1 MLSIVPPELTERT
14 LALCHPKDVAAYA
27 QTCRRA
33 YTLVYQSSDQYLW
46 QTLFLD
52 YPFDD
57 PRPPSSASTTPTPT
71 PTPTSSASTTP
82 SQNVD
87 WRTKLQRRVRAEIIA
102 RRDDADEGDHHEF
115 VEVLLECIRE
125 AAPRVP
131 AREPSPNHPSHNVA
145 WVTKLLMLEESPWI
159 AKCLRLAPLAEPP
172 SRGESGEPLAPDIE
186 QLRSL
191 LSLSLDCGVGTE
203 VPEELRLLRRM
214 SRAYSYDLK
223 HYIKEED
230 YGPFMDGCERVN
242 WTHVNAM
249 ITVMTM
255 NLRDFGVHWPKE
267 FKPQAIV
274 QGLEACRP
282 FSAPGLLKRTPRD
295 WAGVE
300 GQWMRIVS
308 FCDYR
313 YVLDIS
319 PHGVKKPTIARAM
332 KRLDQ

>member
-1 MLSIVPPELTERT
+1 MISTVPPELTERI
-14 LALCHPKDVAAYA
+14 LALCHPKDVAAYT

-57 PRPPSSASTTPTPT
+57 PRPPSATPPTPSTSTT
-71 PTPTSSASTTP
+71 AAATP

-87 WRTKLQRRVRAEIIA
+87 WRTKLQRRVRAESIA
-102 RRDDADEGDHHEF
+102 RRDDDAGGDRREF
-115 VEVLLECIRE
+115 VDVLLECIRE
-125 AAPRVP
+125 AAPKGP
-131 AREPSPNHPSHNVA
+131 AREPSPSRPSHNIS
-145 WVTKLLMLEESPWI
+145 WVTNLLTLEESPWI
-159 AKCLRLAPLAEPP
+159 KKCLRLGPLESP
-172 SRGESGEPLAPDIE
+172 SPAGPLAPDIE

-191 LSLSLDCGVGTE
+191 LSLSLDRGVGAE
-203 VPEELRLLRRM
+203 APEELRLLRRM
-214 SRAYSYDLK
+214 SRAYSYVLR
-223 HYIKEED
+223 HYVKEED
-230 YGPFMDGCERVN
+230 YGPFTHGCECVN

-282 FSAPGLLKRTPRD
+282 FSAPGLLKRAPRD

-313 YVLDIS
+313 YVSTYLS
-319 PHGVKKPTIARAM
+319 AQSKTNNRM
-332 KRLDQ
+332 RNEET

>member
-1 MLSIVPPELTERT
+1 MLSTVPPELTERT

-57 PRPPSSASTTPTPT
+57 PRPPSTTTAS
-71 PTPTSSASTTP
+71 SDIS

-87 WRTKLQRRVRAEIIA
+87 WRTKLQRRVRAESIA
-102 RRDDADEGDHHEF
+102 RHDDADGEDHREF

-131 AREPSPNHPSHNVA
+131 AREPSPSRPSHNVA
-145 WVTKLLMLEESPWI
+145 WVTNLLTLEESPWI

-172 SRGESGEPLAPDIE
+172 SRGESGEPLTPDIE

-214 SRAYSYDLK
+214 SRAYSYDLR
-223 HYIKEED
+223 HYVKEED
-230 YGPFMDGCERVN
+230 YGPFTHGCERVN

-249 ITVMTM
+249 ITVMTT

-319 PHGVKKPTIARAM
+319 PYEVKNQQLQRNEET
-332 KRLDQ
+332 